1 MGGLNKIITVSM
13 SVILIF
19 TLVMY
24 GSLASSATGNRPI
37 DDMLE
42 VFEKNNI
49 AIEEWSFYAK
59 ENITTVHD
67 YDDFLEL
74 VQLKQTQT
82 DNRFNWSITEEEEK
96 WVATGIYTDSQKTE
110 TIKILSTPINQ
121 KSHTYLV
128 YDAKGTQLD
137 RDLLDFF
144 YNSFESTKND
154 IFQENPTIFTCL
166 KGEYSDRIEGV
177 LYNQVDYLLEE
188 FNADEIE
195 ATKEETFVS
204 VSAYTDNWKNDIP
217 TLNEKMNIQIALRN
231 SGLDS
236 KTTIVVGT
244 PIITSEY

>member
-1 MGGLNKIITVSM
+1 MNKIITISM
-13 SVILIF
+13 TVILIF

-24 GSLASSATGNRPI
+24 GSLESSATGNRPI
-37 DDMLE
+37 DDMLK

-49 AIEEWSFYAK
+49 AIDEWSFYAK

-67 YDDFLEL
+67 YTDFLEL

-82 DNRFNWSITEEEEK
+82 DNRFNWSITEEEDK
-96 WVATGIYTDSQKTE
+96 WVATGIYTDTEKTE

-121 KSHTYLV
+121 KSYTYLV

-137 RDLLDFF
+137 RDLVDSF
-144 YNSFESTKND
+144 YNSFESTMND
-154 IFQENPTIFTCL
+154 IFLENPTIFTCL

-231 SGLDS
+231 SGLGS
-236 KTTIVVGT
+236 ATTIVVGT

>member
-1 MGGLNKIITVSM
+1 VSGLNKIITISM
-13 SVILIF
+13 SIIFIF

-24 GSLASSATGNRPI
+24 GSLESSATGNRPI
-37 DDMLE
+37 DDMVE
-42 VFEKNNI
+42 VFEKNKI
-49 AIEEWSFYAK
+49 DIEEWSFYAR
-59 ENITTVHD
+59 ETITSVHD
-67 YDDFLEL
+67 YEDFLEL
-74 VQLKQTQT
+74 VQLKQKQT
-82 DNRFNWSITEEEEK
+82 ENRFNWSIEEEEGN
-96 WVATGIYTDSQKTE
+96 WSATGIYTDAQKTE

-121 KSHTYLV
+121 KSYTYLV
-128 YDAKGTQLD
+128 YDAKGEHVD
-137 RDLLDFF
+137 RDLVDSF
-144 YNSFESTKND
+144 YHSFESTMND

-188 FNADEIE
+188 FNAEEIE

-217 TLNEKMNIQIALRN
+217 ILNEKMNIQIALRK
-231 SGLDS
+231 SGLGS

>member
-1 MGGLNKIITVSM
+1 M
-13 SVILIF
+13 SVIMVI
-19 TLVMY
+19 TMVMY
-24 GSLASSATGNRPI
+24 GSLESSATGNRPI
-37 DDMLE
+37 DDMVK

-49 AIEEWSFYAK
+49 NIDEWSLYAK
-59 ENITTVHD
+59 ESIHTVHD
-67 YDDFLEL
+67 YNDFLQL
-74 VQLKQTQT
+74 VQLKQKQT
-82 DNRFNWSITEEEEK
+82 ENSFDWTISKENDK
-96 WVATGIYTDSQKTE
+96 WTATGVRRDTDMVE

-128 YDAKGTQLD
+128 YDAKGEQLN
-137 RDLLDFF
+137 RDLMDSF
-144 YNSFESTKND
+144 YHSFVSTMND

-217 TLNEKMNIQIALRN
+217 TLNEKMNIQIALRK
-231 SGLDS
+231 SGLGA

>member
-1 MGGLNKIITVSM
+1 M
-13 SVILIF
+13 SVIFIF

-24 GSLASSATGNRPI
+24 GSLESSATGNRPI
-37 DDMLE
+37 DDMVE

-59 ENITTVHD
+59 ENITSVHD
-67 YDDFLEL
+67 YDDFLKL
-74 VQLKQTQT
+74 VQLKQKQT
-82 DNRFNWSITEEEEK
+82 DNRFNWTISEEEDK
-96 WVATGIYTDSQKTE
+96 WVATGIFTDDKKTE

-121 KSHTYLV
+121 KSYTYLV
-128 YDAKGTQLD
+128 YDAKGAQLE
-137 RDLLDFF
+137 RDLMDSF
-144 YNSFESTKND
+144 YNSFESTMKD
-154 IFQENPTIFTCL
+154 IFLENATIFTCL
-166 KGEYSDRIEGV
+166 KGEYNDRIEGV

-188 FNADEIE
+188 FNAEEIE

-231 SGLDS
+231 SGLGS